1 MSLIASC
8 SQVVD
13 RVPEKPYTIPPLSS
27 MVSPQRSHVTLSPER
42 SRDACRSPQVFSFEI
57 SPMRINPSYCKQVTV
72 MNLSN
77 RANDQYVNIQVPP
90 APPQN
95 FA

>member
-1 MSLIASC
+1 
-8 SQVVD
+8 
-13 RVPEKPYTIPPLSS
+13 
-27 MVSPQRSHVTLSPER
+27 
-42 SRDACRSPQVFSFEI
+42 
-57 SPMRINPSYCKQVTV
+57 MRINPSYCKQVTV

-95 FA
+95 FI